1 MAKKHIYIPNSN
13 VFGKYYLPN
22 GKTMKEKN
30 LLNKEQMEAR
40 KRSGK

>member
-13 VFGKYYLPN
+13 VFGKWWIPN
-22 GKTMKEKN
+22 DKTMKEKD